1 MSELE
6 HCYIKYLKS
15 HFQKDLKMFSCRRDE
30 ESDLEYKRNFVQ
42 NVRSWQSKIETA
54 KEGRNFPLWGPKV
67 GKYRTEG
74 CNVFCLKFEMSVVFQ
89 SYQLCKSLLPF
100 FGNLAKGL
108 GHHVI

>member
-42 NVRSWQSKIETA
+42 NVRS
-54 KEGRNFPLWGPKV
+54 
-67 GKYRTEG
+67 
-74 CNVFCLKFEMSVVFQ
+74 
-89 SYQLCKSLLPF
+89 
-100 FGNLAKGL
+100 
-108 GHHVI
+108 